1 MSGRMGVTLKD
12 GEPAELPALREV
24 KEELKELRKGA
35 YYTRLISII
44 AIIVSIVSLLF
55 NFIV

>member
-1 MSGRMGVTLKD
+1 MDGRMGVTLKD
-12 GEPAELPALREV
+12 GEPAELPVLREV
-24 KEELKELRKGA
+24 KKELEELRKGA

-44 AIIVSIVSLLF
+44 AIIVSIAFPLF

>member
-1 MSGRMGVTLKD
+1 MGGRMGVTLKD
-12 GEPAELPALREV
+12 GEPAELPVLREV
-24 KEELKELRKGA
+24 KKELEELRKGA

-44 AIIVSIVSLLF
+44 AIIVSIAFPLF

>member
-1 MSGRMGVTLKD
+1 MGVTLKD
-12 GEPAELPALREV
+12 GEPAELPVLREV
-24 KEELKELRKGA
+24 KKELEELRKGA

-44 AIIVSIVSLLF
+44 AIIVSIAFPLF